1 MTSADVKKMILEIP
15 DLVRRIDA
23 MTPEGSVVLPRDRVE
38 RLLRC
43 AESSHEWFNAP
54 YNPDAEAGGEVW
66 AAAEQSLG
74 NAAKALQPG
83 DLDPLP

>member
-43 AESSHEWFNAP
+43 AES
-54 YNPDAEAGGEVW
+54 
-66 AAAEQSLG
+66 
-74 NAAKALQPG
+74 
-83 DLDPLP
+83 